1 MKKFERNLLENEQ
14 FNLIEESSKRL
25 ELSADEVANLSVEDI
40 YDNIEVIETRL
51 QVSEKEL
58 ASLLANPNIT
68 SLEEAIKKCKDSL
81 ALHLDALSPDDVV
94 EEIVFSGTTKL
105 SSNADKVTVL
115 KQKEKVWYEL
125 KDNFSVDN
133 LTSMTEHYP
142 ELLINI
148 LSKALPK
155 LTTSEL
161 RSFRTIL
168 NNLESAGIIIKK
180 SETSISKSYT
190 TKQLSLEDLDNLF

>member
-1 MKKFERNLLENEQ
+1 MKKFERLLENE

-81 ALHLDALSPDDVV
+81 ALHLGALSPDDVV

-105 SSNADKVTVL
+105 ASNADKVTVL
-115 KQKEKVWYEL
+115 KQKEKIWYEL
-125 KDNFSVDN
+125 RENFSVNN
-133 LTSMTEHYP
+133 LASMAEHYP
-142 ELLINI
+142 ELLISI

-155 LTTSEL
+155 LTSTEL
-161 RSFRTIL
+161 RSFRATL

-180 SETSISKSYT
+180 SETSIAKSYT